1 MNTPIGKYRNSK
13 IKPILDLYRAGHTQ
27 AEIARQLGLYDSTV
41 TYYLKTY
48 GTGEQYEM
56 SVCPF
61 CNCLYVPKN
70 KQQIYC
76 CDAHARKAKKP
87 TERATRRARTRNQI
101 VDKDITLQALYIRD
115 NGRCY
120 LCGEKCNWDDIEYKD
135 GKPKAGESYPSID
148 HIIPLSKGGTQSWEN
163 VKLAHRHCN
172 SIKGVYE
179 ARRMGTKYSAS
190 V

>member
-1 MNTPIGKYRNSK
+1 
-13 IKPILDLYRAGHTQ
+13 
-27 AEIARQLGLYDSTV
+27 
-41 TYYLKTY
+41 
-48 GTGEQYEM
+48 
-56 SVCPF
+56 
-61 CNCLYVPKN
+61 
-70 KQQIYC
+70 
-76 CDAHARKAKKP
+76 
-87 TERATRRARTRNQI
+87 
-101 VDKDITLQALYIRD
+101 
-115 NGRCY
+115 

-135 GKPKAGESYPSID
+135 GKAKAGESYPSID